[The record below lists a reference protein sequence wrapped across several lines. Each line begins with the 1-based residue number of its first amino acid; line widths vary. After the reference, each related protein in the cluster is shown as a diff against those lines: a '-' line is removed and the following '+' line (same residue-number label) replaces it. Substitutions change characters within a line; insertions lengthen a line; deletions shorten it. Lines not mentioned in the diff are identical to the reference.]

1 MEPMTMVGKSGIAA
15 TVLRPSG
22 RVNVA
27 GEYYDAISLKGFIEK
42 GDEVVVKRYENFQLY
57 VVKK

>member
-1 MEPMTMVGKSGIAA
+1 VGKTGAAA

-22 RVNVA
+22 RVVVD

-42 GDEVVVKRYENFQLY
+42 GDEVVVKRFENFQLY
-57 VVKK
+57 VVKR